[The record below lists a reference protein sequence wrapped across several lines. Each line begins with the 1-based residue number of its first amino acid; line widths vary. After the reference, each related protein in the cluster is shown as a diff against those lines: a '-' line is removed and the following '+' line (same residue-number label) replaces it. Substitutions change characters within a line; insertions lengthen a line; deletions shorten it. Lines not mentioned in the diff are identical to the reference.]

1 MMSVLRHAWD
11 RSLLYFPPVSM
22 GLRALGTYWLV
33 RSTPPVSGPTVQKVA
48 RHESDYFMENF
59 SVRTFDGTGRVR
71 TEVRGAKARH
81 YPDTQWLEVDDIR
94 VRSFDEQG
102 RLTTA
107 TAQHGLTNEDSSEV
121 QLMGHA
127 VVVREADTSKPGNT
141 APRMEYRGEF
151 LHAFMTTERVRSHKP
166 VEFLRGQDRFSA
178 DSLDFDNVEQ
188 TLQLNGR
195 VRATLT
201 PTPNCAVQGDGPCPN

>member
-1 MMSVLRHAWD
+1 MMSTLRDAWD
-11 RSLLYFPPVSM
+11 RSLLYFPLISM
-22 GLRALGTYWLV
+22 GLLALGTYWLV
-33 RSTPPVSGPTVQKVA
+33 RSTPPVNGVVEQRVA
-48 RHESDYFMENF
+48 RHEPDYFMKNF
-59 SVRTFDGTGRVR
+59 SVRRFDSTGRVR

-81 YPDTQWLEVDDIR
+81 FPDTQWLEIDYIR
-94 VRSFDEQG
+94 VRSYDEQG

-121 QLMGHA
+121 QLIGQA
-127 VVVREADTSKPGNT
+127 VVVREPDASKPGDT
-141 APRMEYRGEF
+141 APRMEFRSEF
-151 LHAFMTTERVRSHKP
+151 LHAFMNTERVSSSKP

-188 TLQLNGR
+188 TMQLKGR

-201 PTPNCAVQGDGPCPN
+201 PKSN